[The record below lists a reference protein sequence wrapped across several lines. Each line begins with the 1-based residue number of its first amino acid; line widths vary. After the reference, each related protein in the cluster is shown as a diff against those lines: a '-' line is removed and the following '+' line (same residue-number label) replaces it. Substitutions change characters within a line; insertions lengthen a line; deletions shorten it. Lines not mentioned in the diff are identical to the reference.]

1 MVLAWVIVLLVAL
14 VRLRAKI
21 RAQLTMSSHELNMP
35 GADVP
40 EIDWSSVWE
49 EQSVG

>member
-1 MVLAWVIVLLVAL
+1 MVLAWVIALSIVL
-14 VRLRAKI
+14 VRLRAKL
-21 RAQLTMSSHELNMP
+21 RGQFTRTSQELGMP
-35 GADVP
+35 GADAP